1 VLHSD
6 IIGLLFDLTLG
17 RAVAGVKVLQTV
29 ERALAV
35 LDLVAERQPV
45 GVSEVAREMQIDKSA
60 AQRILVS
67 LHSSGWIRAD
77 GSAPVRW
84 VLTTKPL
91 QLARQ
96 VTGSPLVARARPVL
110 EQLRDDTGETV
121 WLALLDGGEVV
132 AVDGVESRQT
142 VRTSVRRGL
151 VLPLLTSA
159 SGKAILA
166 AADSELWHRLMPQD
180 PPPALRTELETARR
194 AGYAVSVGEV
204 DPTVHTVSAAV
215 ISAGGEPIGAL
226 IVAAPADRMPRRQI
240 SQAGRCA
247 AARAAELSRVLR

>member
-1 VLHSD
+1 
-6 IIGLLFDLTLG
+6 
-17 RAVAGVKVLQTV
+17 VAGVKVLQTV

-35 LDLVAERQPV
+35 LDLVAERQPI
-45 GVSEVAREMQIDKSA
+45 GVSDVAREMQIDKSA

-67 LHSSGWIRAD
+67 LHGGGWIRTD
-77 GSAPVRW
+77 GSVPVRW

-96 VTGSPLVARARPVL
+96 VTGSPLAMRARPVL

-121 WLALLDGGEVV
+121 WLVLLDGGEIV
-132 AVDGVESRQT
+132 AVDGVESHQN

-166 AADSELWHRLMPQD
+166 VLGDERWHGLMPQD
-180 PPPALRTELETARR
+180 PPPALRAELETARR
-194 AGYAVSVGEV
+194 DGYATSVGEV
-204 DPTVHTVSAAV
+204 DPAVHTVSAAV
-215 ISAGGEPIGAL
+215 TSADGEPIGAL
-226 IVAAPADRMPRRQI
+226 IVAAPADRLPRQEI
-240 SQAGRCA
+240 SQAGRFT
-247 AARAAELSRVLR
+247 AARAAELSRLLQ

>member
-1 VLHSD
+1 M
-6 IIGLLFDLTLG
+6 
-17 RAVAGVKVLQTV
+17 AGVKVLQTV

-35 LDLVAERQPV
+35 LDLVAERQPI
-45 GVSEVAREMQIDKSA
+45 GVSDVAREMQLDKSA

-67 LHSSGWIRAD
+67 LHSTGWIRAD
-77 GSAPVRW
+77 GSVPVRW

-121 WLALLDGGEVV
+121 WLVLLDGREVV
-132 AVDGVESRQT
+132 AVDGVESHQA

-166 AADSELWHRLMPQD
+166 AAGSERWHELMPQD
-180 PPPALRTELETARR
+180 PPPALLAELEMARR
-194 AGYAVSVGEV
+194 AGYATSVGEV
-204 DPTVHTVSAAV
+204 DPTIHTVSAAV
-215 ISAGGEPIGAL
+215 TSADGEPIGAL
-226 IVAAPADRMPRRQI
+226 IVAAPADRLPRRQI
-240 SQAGRCA
+240 PQAGRCA